1 MNEPHS
7 ANPYF
12 ELALAEHRAL
22 HRMLRETQ
30 AAVALACQAADPK
43 SAGRSAKEQIS
54 RLFEHVREHFA
65 QEEAGGYLEE
75 ATSIVPRLGPDAA
88 ELERQHGTLLARL
101 KYLLNSAAVAM
112 DKKDW
117 EEVDGYFRTLAAELH
132 EHEVAEDRILQQ
144 AGAAAIDPDV

>member
-12 ELALAEHRAL
+12 ELAMAEHRAL
-22 HRMLRETQ
+22 HRMIRETQ
-30 AAVALACQAADPK
+30 AAVALACQSAGPK
-43 SAGRSAKEQIS
+43 SARRSAQEQIG

-88 ELERQHGTLLARL
+88 ELERQHGMFLVKLQ
-101 KYLLNSAAVAM
+101 YLVNAAAAAT
-112 DKKDW
+112 DKDAW
-117 EEVDGYFRTLAAELH
+117 EEVGSLFRSLIAELCEHEAAEN
-132 EHEVAEDRILQQ
+132 RILQQ
-144 AGAAAIDPDV
+144 AGAQAIDPDL